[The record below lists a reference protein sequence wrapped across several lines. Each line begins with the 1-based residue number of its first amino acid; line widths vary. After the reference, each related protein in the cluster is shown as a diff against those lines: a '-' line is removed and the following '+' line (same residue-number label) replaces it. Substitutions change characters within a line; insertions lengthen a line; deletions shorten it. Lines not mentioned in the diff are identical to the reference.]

1 MYLVELVTEFAMSPK
16 RDAVVERA
24 FEQADRAMV
33 DLADSEPKERLAAV
47 RVVTALVEASE
58 GKRTVVEHRYPE
70 RASPGEEL
78 SVTS

>member
-1 MYLVELVTEFAMSPK
+1 MSPK

-24 FEQADRAMV
+24 FEQVDRAMV

-70 RASPGEEL
+70 RVSVSPGEEL